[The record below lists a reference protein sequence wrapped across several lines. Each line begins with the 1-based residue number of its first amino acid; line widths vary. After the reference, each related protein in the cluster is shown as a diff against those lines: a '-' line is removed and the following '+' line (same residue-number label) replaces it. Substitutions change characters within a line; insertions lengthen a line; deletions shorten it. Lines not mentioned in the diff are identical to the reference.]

1 MQHSKRVRQIS
12 QDATGIGFSINVHFI
27 KKITPLIT
35 RNWSFGYQLNIL
47 FQTPN
52 RGVTSYAYGLLSEPT
67 ISLDEYQ
74 AQFRN
79 AGANQTVSLN
89 YTYMRKK
96 TTAVNLGFAF
106 SGSQYKVA
114 RSFSRNFNGS
124 VSFRSRPQSIF
135 LWNIELQQ
143 RISKN
148 FMLQANA
155 IFAEQNQVAY
165 GFGFRIFKTNL
176 LKLLLIN
183 YPVLSESM
191 IRVSVFFIAFFSL
204 TSLYAQKYASV
215 GAWDNVVL
223 YLPVIQGLSSDCSI
237 QMSLLSGKLESVGTP
252 VLFGAPTNR
261 NPQYEDLFN
270 FDPKIPIQANIR
282 NDYFISLQK
291 SFLYDEGSRLSIGL
305 HMHRYTRNKQKLWND
320 THFGGTINYHF
331 LINSKKKRS
340 SFISIGYQLNI
351 TKRSPNYSVTSTVY
365 NEWFNLTNVIPYQD
379 YVNQFKRFD
388 WHHILGLNYAL
399 LVKKRLAL
407 NFGSS
412 FELFSQPKYYT
423 ASADIRL
430 LCMNSKVGLG

>member
-1 MQHSKRVRQIS
+1 MIRLILFVPILCLSLSINAQNYISAAPWDNALSYNPSIVGLTTNESIQMNIFSQKTLTPDLPPGTIINPVDFERTIDFNGQLPELVDIKNSYFLGYQKTIPFLERCKLTGGLQLQHSKRVRQIS

-183 YPVLSESM
+183 YPVLSESTLNTFY
-191 IRVSVFFIAFFSL
+191 SA
-204 TSLYAQKYASV
+204 
-215 GAWDNVVL
+215 GN
-223 YLPVIQGLSSDCSI
+223 
-237 QMSLLSGKLESVGTP
+237 
-252 VLFGAPTNR
+252 
-261 NPQYEDLFN
+261 
-270 FDPKIPIQANIR
+270 
-282 NDYFISLQK
+282 ISLDMK
-291 SFLYDEGSRLSIGL
+291 RFKFALTFGLENITFAKLGVVFRMDER
-305 HMHRYTRNKQKLWND
+305 D
-320 THFGGTINYHF
+320 T
-331 LINSKKKRS
+331 NSL
-340 SFISIGYQLNI
+340 ISIGN
-351 TKRSPNYSVTSTVY
+351 
-365 NEWFNLTNVIPYQD
+365 
-379 YVNQFKRFD
+379 
-388 WHHILGLNYAL
+388 
-399 LVKKRLAL
+399 
-407 NFGSS
+407 
-412 FELFSQPKYYT
+412 
-423 ASADIRL
+423 
-430 LCMNSKVGLG
+430 

>member
-1 MQHSKRVRQIS
+1 
-12 QDATGIGFSINVHFI
+12 
-27 KKITPLIT
+27 
-35 RNWSFGYQLNIL
+35 
-47 FQTPN
+47 
-52 RGVTSYAYGLLSEPT
+52 
-67 ISLDEYQ
+67 
-74 AQFRN
+74 
-79 AGANQTVSLN
+79 
-89 YTYMRKK
+89 
-96 TTAVNLGFAF
+96 
-106 SGSQYKVA
+106 
-114 RSFSRNFNGS
+114 
-124 VSFRSRPQSIF
+124 
-135 LWNIELQQ
+135 
-143 RISKN
+143 
-148 FMLQANA
+148 
-155 IFAEQNQVAY
+155 
-165 GFGFRIFKTNL
+165 
-176 LKLLLIN
+176 
-183 YPVLSESM
+183 M

-223 YLPVIQGLSSDCSI
+223 YLPVIQGLSSDGSI

-305 HMHRYTRNKQKLWND
+305 HMHRYTRNKQKIWND

-430 LCMNSKVGLG
+430 SSFTGSFSTASQNNISARLNIEAQYAFNNKFVIITNMHILGEGPLYELKGWFGLAGGFRFRQNSLLKIGLSLRTDFELDSPFFEDGFYELGVFSLSLLMKQYDYHISIGTSGQYEVLKFAARYRFNDRDLESLIQLND